1 MSRHQS
7 KTHLATDSNWLDRLF
22 SHNSAHFNV
31 LLVAILLAY
40 GYEFFGFHLTID
52 EEIHADY
59 RGWIVEWLNQGRWG
73 MALLSL
79 LLPSAIVPAVSPIL
93 GIGLTA
99 LAWWLLLAKVFRF
112 GNTAATLAVSA
123 AVTFPT
129 LAFTITFSTLAY
141 GFGVGNLCLLFFA
154 SGMMGT
160 GLKSRVIAI
169 VAGAMAIAIYQTFL
183 IPLALLCLV
192 DICLLRR
199 ADIRRQILIDIALLL
214 GAVLV
219 YSIVDKLARGAFG
232 SPISYVGSFVDV
244 NGLVQHPARRIGDG
258 WKALRRIVGL
268 SSSKF
273 GLNSPWFGILTLV
286 SIGVCT
292 LKAFQTH
299 GSERWAMPLFIVS
312 ALALLLA
319 AEAVTPGG
327 APLRSVFYVAMA
339 ISILIGYATQADTP
353 RMRMLL
359 ALIVVPTVI
368 GNAVITNSL
377 FNASAMAYRFDQR
390 LATEIG
396 IEIRRLSGPAGP
408 PGMIEIVGA
417 PAFAETRLLHRRET
431 FGASFFEWEGGNP
444 HRVASLLRLEGLQV
458 VAADPA
464 TRARAAEKALS
475 MPTWPAP
482 GSVALDSSTIILK
495 FSPYTDPQANALCAQ
510 GVSAVCRQR

>member
-1 MSRHQS
+1 
-7 KTHLATDSNWLDRLF
+7 
-22 SHNSAHFNV
+22 
-31 LLVAILLAY
+31 
-40 GYEFFGFHLTID
+40 
-52 EEIHADY
+52 
-59 RGWIVEWLNQGRWG
+59 
-73 MALLSL
+73 
-79 LLPSAIVPAVSPIL
+79 
-93 GIGLTA
+93 
-99 LAWWLLLAKVFRF
+99 
-112 GNTAATLAVSA
+112 
-123 AVTFPT
+123 
-129 LAFTITFSTLAY
+129 
-141 GFGVGNLCLLFFA
+141 
-154 SGMMGT
+154 
-160 GLKSRVIAI
+160 
-169 VAGAMAIAIYQTFL
+169 
-183 IPLALLCLV
+183 
-192 DICLLRR
+192 
-199 ADIRRQILIDIALLL
+199 
-214 GAVLV
+214 
-219 YSIVDKLARGAFG
+219 
-232 SPISYVGSFVDV
+232 
-244 NGLVQHPARRIGDG
+244 
-258 WKALRRIVGL
+258 
-268 SSSKF
+268 
-273 GLNSPWFGILTLV
+273 
-286 SIGVCT
+286 
-292 LKAFQTH
+292 
-299 GSERWAMPLFIVS
+299 MPLFIVS

-339 ISILIGYATQADTP
+339 ISVLIGYATQADTR